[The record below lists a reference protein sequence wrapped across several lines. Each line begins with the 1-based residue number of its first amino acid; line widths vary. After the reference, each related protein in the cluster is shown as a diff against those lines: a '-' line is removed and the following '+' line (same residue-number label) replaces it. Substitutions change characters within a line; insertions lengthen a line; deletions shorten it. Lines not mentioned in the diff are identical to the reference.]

1 MARVYRRGAD
11 GAQTAGLAGLSTPF
25 CKAYL
30 KWCAFENFLL
40 DILSS
45 WIQKSLEETEGPESL
60 S

>member
-1 MARVYRRGAD
+1 MARVYRQGAD
-11 GAQTAGLAGLSTPF
+11 GAHTAGLAGLSTPF

-45 WIQKSLEETEGPESL
+45 WIQKSLEETEGPD
-60 S
+60 

>member
-1 MARVYRRGAD
+1 MARLYKRVAD
-11 GAQTAGLAGLSTPF
+11 DAQTAGLAGLPPLF

-30 KWCAFENFLL
+30 KGCAFENILS

-45 WIQKSLEETEGPESL
+45 WIQKSLEETESPDS